1 MNLRKTIPITVDE
14 PAITTETTPNSIAAL
29 VAFAV
34 AQFNTGKAGSALEAA
49 QQALKQY
56 PTAGVS
62 SDELAL
68 RVVEKLRRG
77 R

>member
-1 MNLRKTIPITVDE
+1 
-14 PAITTETTPNSIAAL
+14 
-29 VAFAV
+29 
-34 AQFNTGKAGSALEAA
+34 LE
-49 QQALKQY
+49 QQALAAY

-77 R
+77 QPLDQQE